1 MTRAAHRRTATNAG
15 FTLLEVMI
23 ALGILVTALVVVAE
37 ANMGATQDASRAK
50 MLTVASMLARAK
62 MNEIEFDLKHDG
74 FSDFEEEE
82 CGDFSDDEYGG
93 LAKFKWCYTIEKIE
107 LPENLDLQSMLGG
120 QGGDQEDAEG
130 GSPSG
135 APVGPMG
142 GVLGMLGGGAF
153 GSGGSSP
160 MGGMAASLLASQFGI
175 IRNVIEQAIRR
186 IILTVSWP
194 DGASEKSLTLVLYIT
209 DPDVVERGIM
219 SPGSFMGG
227 AGMPGQGGKGSSSGK
242 GGGK

>member
-1 MTRAAHRRTATNAG
+1 MTGMRHSNATRQTG

-23 ALGILVTALVVVAE
+23 ALAILVTALVVVAQ
-37 ANMGATQDASRAK
+37 ANMDATQDASRAK
-50 MLTVASMLARAK
+50 MLTVATMLARAK

-82 CGDFSDDEYGG
+82 CGDFGDDEYGG
-93 LAKFKWCYTIEKIE
+93 LAKFKWCYTVEKIE

-120 QGGDQEDAEG
+120 QGADEEG
-130 GSPSG
+130 EEGSSPSG
-135 APVGPMG
+135 PGAGGPLSGM
-142 GVLGMLGGGAF
+142 LGMLGGGAL
-153 GSGGSSP
+153 GGGASP
-160 MGGMAASLLASQFGI
+160 MAGMAASLLASQFGI

-186 IILTVSWP
+186 IILTVTWP
-194 DGASEKSLTLVLYIT
+194 EGAHDKSLTLVLYIT

-227 AGMPGQGGKGSSSGK
+227 GMPGGSGGSSASR
-242 GGGK
+242 GGGKK

>member
-1 MTRAAHRRTATNAG
+1 MMGTVHSGDSEQRG

-23 ALGILVTALVVVAE
+23 ALAILVTALVVVAQ
-37 ANMGATQDASRAK
+37 ANMGATRDASRAK
-50 MLTVASMLARAK
+50 MLTVATMLGRAK

-74 FSDFEEEE
+74 FSDFDEEE
-82 CGDFSDDEYGG
+82 CGDFGDDDYGG
-93 LAKFKWCYTIEKIE
+93 LAKFQWCYTIEKIE

-120 QGGDQEDAEG
+120 QGQGQEGDED
-130 GSPSG
+130 SPSSPS
-135 APVGPMG
+135 APASPFG
-142 GVLGMLGGGAF
+142 GMLSMLGGG
-153 GSGGSSP
+153 GMGGGASP
-160 MGGMAASLLASQFGI
+160 MAGMAASLLASQFGV

-194 DGASEKSLTLVLYIT
+194 EGARDRSLTLVLYIT

-227 AGMPGQGGKGSSSGK
+227 GMPGQGGGSRG
-242 GGGK
+242 GPGGKK